1 MPGRLYR
8 QHWTE
13 IAVVLSINATIVY
26 HERTGLIALGI
37 PPVSCQKGDSL
48 EGPPR
53 LTVEDASE
61 SVQYVFL
68 VSQITFAERLHL
80 CIECVSIANTSLSLF
95 FVALEEICFYY
106 H

>member
-1 MPGRLYR
+1 MPGRLQR

-13 IAVVLSINATIVY
+13 IAVVLSINAAIVY
-26 HERTGLIALGI
+26 RERTGLIALGI
-37 PPVSCQKGDSL
+37 PSVSCQKGDSL

-61 SVQYVFL
+61 SGQYVFL
-68 VSQITFAERLHL
+68 VSQITFGEHFHL
-80 CIECVSIANTSLSLF
+80 FIEHVSIANTSLSLL
-95 FVALEEICFYY
+95 FVALKEICFYQ